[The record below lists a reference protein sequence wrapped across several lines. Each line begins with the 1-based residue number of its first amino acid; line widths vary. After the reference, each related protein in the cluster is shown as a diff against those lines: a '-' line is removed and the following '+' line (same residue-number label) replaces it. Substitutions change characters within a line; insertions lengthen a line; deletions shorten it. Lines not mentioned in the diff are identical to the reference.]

1 MSSNAN
7 GSTAADGGPEIK
19 KVANEIAN
27 KLSSFVLTLNG
38 EEPSEMEDASNKE
51 DPLNFASDMTLCKEK
66 PKITVHRQ
74 QWGSQLDFL
83 MSLIGY
89 AVGLGNVWRF
99 PYLCFKNGGGSFL
112 FAYVCFWVLGT
123 VPIFFMEVSVGQF
136 LRRGGIEVWRKACPI
151 FKGVG
156 YGNVLLALMCCSYYC
171 VIITWALFYFFASF
185 SWEFPWESC
194 TNYWNDKYC
203 ITGKE
208 PHEVIAKIAANLT
221 GSTETSVE
229 QFWEKRV
236 LLQSNTIDDFGG
248 IQLEL
253 FALMVVAWLI
263 VYFALWK
270 GITEAKHFMYF
281 CAICPYFILLVLLL
295 RGVTLPGAWQGVS
308 YFLTPKMAKLY
319 DSSLWKDAGTQAKHF
334 MYFCAICPYFIL
346 LVLLLRGV
354 TLPGAWQGVSYF
366 LTPKM
371 AKLYDSSLWKDA
383 GTQVFYSY
391 GVGFGTL
398 MALGSHNK
406 YKHNAHKTVIT
417 VSLVNTGTSM
427 LAGFVVFSILGHMA
441 TTAEKN
447 VGEIVKPGVGL
458 AFLAYPEVAT
468 ILPLKQVWAV
478 LFFLMLVILGIDTQ
492 VCLLEGAVVSLED
505 VLPPK
510 FRKYRKAT
518 LAVFCVILFAAG
530 IPMLSRSGIYW
541 LTLVDQYGASGYA
554 LLFVVFFEVVGL
566 AWGFESR
573 RLSWT

>member
-319 DSSLWKDAGTQAKHF
+319 DSSLWKDAGTQ
-334 MYFCAICPYFIL
+334 
-346 LVLLLRGV
+346 
-354 TLPGAWQGVSYF
+354 
-366 LTPKM
+366 
-371 AKLYDSSLWKDA
+371 
-383 GTQVFYSY
+383 VFYSY